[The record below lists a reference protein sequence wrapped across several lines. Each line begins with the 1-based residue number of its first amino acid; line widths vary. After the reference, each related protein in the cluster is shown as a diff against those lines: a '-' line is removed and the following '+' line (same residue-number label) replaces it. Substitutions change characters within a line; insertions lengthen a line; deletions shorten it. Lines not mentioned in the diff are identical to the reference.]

1 MNQALTQF
9 VVRLVE
15 NAAKKPRKT
24 TAGMVYLSPVLLWV
38 GMICGSIFL
47 IPGLLV
53 PLHTGN
59 WTGGIFF
66 LCFSAMGF
74 SIVVG
79 YINCRIFYTESEFT
93 VKYFLGY
100 RRTFTYDQIESIR
113 GNTRDVKLMVNG
125 CAVRI
130 DELSVG
136 KAEFLNM
143 ARKQYRIT
151 HGGKA
156 IPKITKDKWDP
167 FNGHVDN
174 PGEML
179 FAYLLVA
186 LFIPVMLLICY
197 FTVKPTPM
205 EELTMVS
212 GTVTEISVDGRNLVL
227 RVENM
232 EMEIWG
238 YKRTLT
244 DAAEYIRICNQGEVF
259 TLGYRTVTNDNHEI
273 TGYCVEYI
281 LDSRGNTWITPQ
293 VARNDRFFVA
303 GFMFSVVEL
312 VWLAFCSVSIYV
324 GRNPHK
330 FSKRIIRWF
339 FKDGYVH

>member
-1 MNQALTQF
+1 MNQAITQL

-15 NAAKKPRKT
+15 NAAKKPRKA
-24 TAGMVYLSPVLLWV
+24 TAGMVYLSPFLLWV
-38 GMICGSIFL
+38 GIICGGIFL

-53 PLHTGN
+53 PFHTGD

-66 LCFSAMGF
+66 LCFSALGF
-74 SIVVG
+74 SLVVG
-79 YINCRIFYTESEFT
+79 YINCRIWYTDTEFT

-136 KAEFLNM
+136 KYEFLDL

-156 IPKITKDKWDP
+156 IPKITKDKWDL

-174 PGEML
+174 PGEFL
-179 FAYLLVA
+179 FGYLLVA
-186 LFIPVMLLICY
+186 LFMPAGLLICF
-197 FTVKPTPM
+197 FTVKPTPV
-205 EELTMVS
+205 EELTMVT
-212 GTVTEISVDGRNLVL
+212 GTVMPVTVDGRDLVI
-227 RVENM
+227 RVDGV

-238 YKRTLT
+238 HKRTLT
-244 DAAEYIRICNQGEVF
+244 DAEEFLLRCNQGEVF
-259 TLGYRTVTNDNHEI
+259 TLGFRTVTNDDDEFI
-273 TGYCVEYI
+273 GYCVEYI
-281 LDSRGNTWITPQ
+281 LDAQGNTWITPRD
-293 VARNDRFFVA
+293 ARNDRFFTA
-303 GFMFSVVEL
+303 GIAFGIVEL
-312 VWLAFCSVSIYV
+312 IWLAFCGTSIYV

-330 FSKRIIRWF
+330 FSKRVVRWF
-339 FKDGYVH
+339 FKEGYVH